1 MGKKL
6 LTVCVVLCHGSGM
19 DQCGSAGSAAADPKT
34 KAASASIAGQRCMKL
49 IDKKSLL
56 RQITVRQKW
65 HKDLTV
71 EEVIDIIRD
80 APEIEEKKN
89 DLDHLDYCIIDLG

>member
-1 MGKKL
+1 
-6 LTVCVVLCHGSGM
+6 
-19 DQCGSAGSAAADPKT
+19 
-34 KAASASIAGQRCMKL
+34 MKL

-80 APEIEEKKN
+80 APETEEKKN